1 MKFEEHLLKNSSIV
15 FQYFFI
21 NSKFKQSSFLQCGK
35 QTNPDLKMNDE
46 VKKNIFVGD
55 EKCGN
60 SPEEQPAGIDYDHS
74 KPSDTKQDELSK
86 SFQAILTMHN
96 EYLKS
101 VKVAG
106 VKYREYEEDPCRIL
120 G

>member
-1 MKFEEHLLKNSSIV
+1 M
-15 FQYFFI
+15 
-21 NSKFKQSSFLQCGK
+21 
-35 QTNPDLKMNDE
+35 DDE

-96 EYLKS
+96 EYLKP

-106 VKYREYEEDPCRIL
+106 VKYRESMKKIHVEYPVEESSCELEKISLNGTLMHKKMFIINLESRRR
-120 G
+120 